1 MDEKKGNKRG
11 AGRRR
16 EEADFNVVNISI
28 SNSKSNTKTPRLCL
42 KSQEKKG
49 KFPNLT

>member
-28 SNSKSNTKTPRLCL
+28 SNSKSNTKTPPFMLTIPR
-42 KSQEKKG
+42 EEG
-49 KFPNLT
+49 KIS